1 MTNYTVTTG
10 PKAYSFHD
18 QATGITIIR
27 GQEKELTI
35 RQYTSKKIQ
44 RALATGHL
52 VLVAN
57 KNLMPKISETDLKRL
72 DKKMRTQFSQGME
85 LSKMAKGYT
94 LDQVK
99 ALASEKY
106 QIEADSTDTVE
117 TLIQAITEE
126 FSKEDK

>member
-1 MTNYTVTTG
+1 MTTYTVTTG

-27 GQEKELTI
+27 GQEKELTL

-44 RALATGHL
+44 KALASGHL

-57 KNLMPKISETDLKRL
+57 KNLMPKMTDADLKRL

-85 LSKMAKGYT
+85 ISKMAKGYN

-99 ALASEKY
+99 ILAEKY
-106 QIEADSTDTVE
+106 QIEADANDTVE

-126 FSKEDK
+126 FAKDK